1 MAYTPLYISRLDEAG
16 DYGEIRIALGLA
28 PDDVTTIP
36 VAVIEARTFLPEVE
50 ARMTPILADTCEIE
64 MDSGDPD
71 YSGAATAE
79 RVKQAIILWTAAR
92 LAEHYLHARSGD
104 KVKSHGI
111 GPFSTTYEGG
121 PDYKRMGEQLL
132 VSAVDTMAQACADG
146 AMLMFDKPFGFVTTW
161 PGSLLTVE
169 GEPVTA

>member
-1 MAYTPLYISRLDEAG
+1 MAYDPLYISRLDTDG

-28 PDDVTTIP
+28 PDDTVTIP

-50 ARMTPILADTCEIE
+50 KRMTPILADTCEIE

-71 YSGAATAE
+71 YDAAKADTA
-79 RVKQAIILWTAAR
+79 RQTIILWTASR

-111 GPFSTTYEGG
+111 GPFSTTYAAG
-121 PDYKRMGEQLL
+121 PDYRAMGEQLL
-132 VSAVDTMAQACADG
+132 AQAVDTLAQVCVDG
-146 AMLMFDKPFGFVTTW
+146 AYLIFDKPFAHVTAW
-161 PGSLLTVE
+161 AGSALTVE